1 MHKLPKLKIK
11 SPFGYPDEI
20 CDLKDAEHRFNYGR
34 DLLFATA
41 GKVVHSYE
49 ELVQLAAQDKYKE
62 QEFLELVVLRGGLL
76 TGG

>member
-20 CDLKDAEHRFNYGR
+20 CDLKQAEHRFDYGR
-34 DLLFATA
+34 DMLFAA
-41 GKVVHSYE
+41 GGQVVHSYE
-49 ELVQLAAQDKYKE
+49 ELVQLAAQDIYKE

-76 TGG
+76 AGG